1 MRVQLMRLFAFVLL
15 ALPFFAEPA
24 HAQFRVCNKTPAPIS
39 VALAFE
45 TTQDVVSQGWWTVDP
60 DNCTVLINTPLDK
73 RYYYHY
79 VLSNALKVEWR
90 GTYEFCTSG
99 DPQFRIT
106 GSQNCESRSYTTTGF
121 RQTDIGTSNEYT
133 LNVRTGPAPA
143 SENVVTPAP
152 ATPPAVTPETPA
164 VTGAV
169 TPETTPPVAAPVVE
183 APVTTTGT
191 PPETVPVV
199 TPPAAATSPT
209 PAPTAP
215 AAAQ

>member
-15 ALPFFAEPA
+15 ALPLFAAPA

-45 TTQDVVSQGWWTVDP
+45 TTQDVISQGWWTVDP

-79 VLSNALKVEWR
+79 VLSNALKFEWR
-90 GTYEFCTSG
+90 GTYEFCTSS

-106 GSQNCESRSYTTTGF
+106 GSQDCESRSYTTTGF
-121 RQTDIGTSNEYT
+121 RQTDIGTNTEYT

-143 SENVVTPAP
+143 TEAVVTPVP
-152 ATPPAVTPETPA
+152 ATPDTTTGTGTAPAVTPT
-164 VTGAV
+164 V
-169 TPETTPPVAAPVVE
+169 
-183 APVTTTGT
+183 APVTA
-191 PPETVPVV
+191 PPVTAPTANVP
-199 TPPAAATSPT
+199 AATSPT
-209 PAPTAP
+209 PAQTAP